1 MKVSNWGNFPSTE
14 AEVRSFASIQ
24 EAMQATKEWEHFIPR
39 GLGRCYGDSA
49 LSSHILSTLKFNRFL
64 DFDQENGILHCQAGL
79 SFKDILDVI
88 VPAGWFL
95 PVTPGTKFITLGG
108 AIAADVHGKN
118 HHSEGSFSRH
128 LISLTLLAPSGE
140 TYFCS
145 REENAEIFWATCG
158 GMGLTGIILEG
169 TFRLKP
175 IETVYIVEEATK
187 TKNVE
192 QLYRLFEESKDVTYS
207 VAWIDCLAKG
217 NKLGKGIL
225 LNGEHATKADLIK
238 AKHQKAP
245 LILPPK
251 RKLSIPINLPSFT
264 INPLTV
270 KAFNMLF
277 YAKAKKGPHKHII
290 DYDTYFYPLDGL
302 HHWNRV
308 YGKKGFV
315 QYQFAIPP
323 ENGYDGMVK
332 ILNEISKNRL
342 PSFLTVL
349 KSFGDGEEGML
360 SFPMKGY
367 TLALDFPI
375 NARLFGILDHLDK
388 IVQDL
393 GGRIYLTKDSRM
405 KPEMMQ
411 SGYPQL
417 AEFLRIKKDLDRG
430 GGNGKSAIIKVGNVN
445 LIGIMLG

>member
-1 MKVSNWGNFPSTE
+1 MKVSNWGNYPSTE
-14 AEVRSFASIQ
+14 AEVRSFATIQ
-24 EAMQATKEWEHFIPR
+24 QAMQATQDWESFIPR

-49 LSSHILSTLKFNRFL
+49 LNSNILSTLKFNRFL
-64 DFDQENGILHCQAGL
+64 DFDQESGILHCQGGL

-95 PVTPGTKFITLGG
+95 PVTPGTKFVTLGG

-140 TYFCS
+140 VYVCS
-145 REENAEIFWATCG
+145 REENADIFWATCG
-158 GMGLTGIILEG
+158 GMGLTGIILDG

-175 IETVYIVEEATK
+175 IESVYIVEEATK
-187 TKNVE
+187 TKDVE
-192 QLYRLFEESKDVTYS
+192 ELYRLFEESEDVTYS

-217 NKLGKGIL
+217 SKLGKGIL
-225 LNGEHATKADLIK
+225 LNGEHAKQSDLIK
-238 AKHQKAP
+238 PKHKSAP
-245 LILPPK
+245 LILPKK
-251 RKLSIPINLPSFT
+251 RKISIPFNLPSFT

-270 KAFNMLF
+270 KVFNALF
-277 YAKAKKGPHKHII
+277 YAKAKNKPHTHIV

-308 YGKKGFV
+308 YGKKGFA

-323 ENGYDGMVK
+323 EHGYDGMVR
-332 ILNEISKNRL
+332 ILKEISKYRL

-349 KSFGDGEEGML
+349 KTFGDGEKGML

-375 NARLFGILDHLDK
+375 NSKLFGILDRLDE
-388 IVQDL
+388 IVQEF

-405 KPEMMQ
+405 KAGMLESGYAQLPEFLDVKRRLDGRGNMESMQ
-411 SGYPQL
+411 SARL
-417 AEFLRIKKDLDRG
+417 
-430 GGNGKSAIIKVGNVN
+430 
-445 LIGIMLG
+445 GI